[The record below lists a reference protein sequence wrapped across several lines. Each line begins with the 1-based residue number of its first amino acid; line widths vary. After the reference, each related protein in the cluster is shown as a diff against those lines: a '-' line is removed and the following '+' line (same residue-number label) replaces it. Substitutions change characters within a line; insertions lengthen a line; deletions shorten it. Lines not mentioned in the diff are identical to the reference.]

1 MTTQNRIVAARAYV
15 EALRSGERAAAQAAA
30 PHLATDIVVKVGQ
43 REFTGHD
50 EALKRITGVWPLT
63 PVYRKGTWSDPRAEA
78 DSVAVSGK
86 MAPVGAG
93 PTAVNLT
100 FWFNDADQISRVEQ
114 ENQITQPLV
123 ETDVLPDFVK
133 ERVNNAL
140 ANDTPICVSY
150 VDEQGRPHLSL
161 RGSTQVF
168 SDTQLSIWART
179 PKGLGEAIA
188 KNPNL
193 TLLYRDNVTRST
205 LVFQGKARLDPS
217 DAVRRQVF
225 EDSPEV
231 EQNHESWTSGV
242 AVIIDLEQVDG
253 GTPEGRVR
261 LRRGG

>member
-1 MTTQNRIVAARAYV
+1 MAAQDRIDAARTYV
-15 EALRSGERAAAQAAA
+15 EALRTGDRAAAQAAA
-30 PHLATDIVVKVGQ
+30 PHLARDIVVKVGQ
-43 REFTGHD
+43 RQFDGHD
-50 EALKRITGVWPLT
+50 EVLKRITGIWPLT
-63 PVYRKGTWSDPRAEA
+63 PVYRKGAWSAPRAA
-78 DSVAVSGK
+78 DGSVVVSGK

-114 ENQITQPLV
+114 ENQMTQPLV

-133 ERVNNAL
+133 ERVDNAL

-150 VDEQGRPHLSL
+150 VDDQSRPHLSL

-179 PKGLGEAIA
+179 PKGLGEAIE

-205 LVFQGKARLDPS
+205 LVFQGQAHIDPS
-217 DAVRRQVF
+217 EDVRRRVF

-231 EQNHESWTSGV
+231 EQNHETWTSGV

-261 LRRGG
+261 MRREG